1 MKTSINQTK
10 ITVDS
15 IVSRRNQAEGKMS
28 EIDEILYSENHKRK
42 KECL

>member
-28 EIDEILYSENHKRK
+28 EIDEIYSENHKRK